1 MLHMAEMDLINRIA
15 SQYSHF
21 TKSEK
26 KVADFVLAYPNEAIN
41 LTIVDLAERCGV
53 GDTTVFRF
61 CRSLK
66 LNGYQDFKLSL
77 AISINSKT
85 MLDSGK
91 NISVID
97 SKDIKELSQKV
108 LSVYT
113 DSLNDT
119 FNILNYR
126 SISKAVD
133 LLINARII
141 YLFGFGGSAIT
152 ALEMQNKFIKI
163 MPNISFSMDAHTQLT
178 IAALLK
184 PDDVAFIFS
193 NSGITKDCIEIARL
207 SKAAGA
213 KTVFVTRFMKTP
225 AAQYTDV
232 LLPCGATEGP
242 LEGGSISATSSQ
254 MFMVDILYAEC
265 FRRMG
270 EKATD
275 NKEKT
280 ARVITE
286 KML

>member
-1 MLHMAEMDLINRIA
+1 MAKMDLINRIA
-15 SQYSHF
+15 SQYSHL

-26 KVADFVLAYPNEAIN
+26 KVADFVLTSPNDAIN

-77 AISINSKT
+77 AISTNSKD
-85 MLDSGK
+85 MLDGEKS
-91 NISVID
+91 ISVID

-119 FNILNYR
+119 FNILNYH

-133 LLINARII
+133 LLIDARII

-178 IAALLK
+178 VAALLK
-184 PDDVAFIFS
+184 ADDVAFIFS

-213 KTVFVTRFMKTP
+213 KNVFVTRFMKTP
-225 AAQYTDV
+225 AAHFADV

-242 LEGGSISATSSQ
+242 LEGGSIAATSSQ

-270 EKATD
+270 EKAAD

-280 ARVITE
+280 SRVITE